1 MYICAHFHKAVK
13 RFNLCEKLGVHVCVA
28 LIHTFCTHTQK
39 SPKRWFMMIFGSQP
53 FCVAVVTAAD
63 VVVNK
68 LTGGGKNEGIV
79 LGIFHASSAIISQP
93 VFFSSFLQVNLATKK
108 IIIIRAVMRALLNK
122 RRRRAKA
129 TSKDPP
135 RWAFWGPWMKISFL
149 SSLFVVQYLTKQASS

>member
-1 MYICAHFHKAVK
+1 
-13 RFNLCEKLGVHVCVA
+13 
-28 LIHTFCTHTQK
+28 
-39 SPKRWFMMIFGSQP
+39 MMIFGSQP

-79 LGIFHASSAIISQP
+79 LGISAIISQP

-135 RWAFWGPWMKISFL
+135 R
-149 SSLFVVQYLTKQASS
+149 

>member
-1 MYICAHFHKAVK
+1 
-13 RFNLCEKLGVHVCVA
+13 
-28 LIHTFCTHTQK
+28 
-39 SPKRWFMMIFGSQP
+39 MMIFGSQP

-135 RWAFWGPWMKISFL
+135 R
-149 SSLFVVQYLTKQASS
+149 